1 MRLVIDTNVL
11 LSALMTRQTPPDRLY
26 EAWREGR
33 FVLVSCKQQLE
44 EIRRVSRRDSVRLRL
59 RATEA
64 GRMVNDIRSL
74 SVMLDALPVVDI
86 SPDPYDNYLLAL
98 AEAGQADVLVTGDK
112 QGMLALGRHCVTCI
126 VTARDA
132 LELFTV

>member
-11 LSALMTRQTPPDRLY
+11 ISALMTRDTPPDRLY

-33 FVLVSCKQQLE
+33 FVLVSCEQQLE

-59 RATEA
+59 RPAEA

-74 SVMLDALPVVDI
+74 AVMLDALPDVDV
-86 SPDPYDNYLLAL
+86 SLDPYDNYLLAL
-98 AEAGQADVLVTGDK
+98 AEAGQADALVTGDK
-112 QGMLALGRHCVTCI
+112 RDVLALGRHRGTRI

-132 LELFTV
+132 LALFTD

>member
-11 LSALMTRQTPPDRLY
+11 LSALMTRETPPDRLY

-33 FVLVSCKQQLE
+33 FVLVSCEQQLE

-59 RATEA
+59 RPVEA

-74 SVMLDALPVVDI
+74 AVMLDALPVVDV

-98 AEAGQADVLVTGDK
+98 AEAGQADVLVCAI
-112 QGMLALGRHCVTCI
+112 L
-126 VTARDA
+126 
-132 LELFTV
+132 